1 MTENKDIRWMQRFD
15 NYRKALRLLGQAVEI
30 VSQRVNEDEAVEDLL
45 KEGLI
50 QRFEYTHELAW
61 KVMKDY
67 AEYQGYTDIRG
78 SRDAFRKAFE
88 MEIITDKRWM
98 ESIADRNLT
107 SHNYDD
113 ETAEAIYEAVRIAF
127 KSKDCFMAYGLT
139 DREWNKLLALF
150 ASNERIEQ
158 AILYGSRAKDTFKP
172 FSDVDITLVGA
183 DLSRKDLNQI
193 YMEVD
198 DLLLPYQFDLSLF
211 HSLNNKDLIDHI
223 QRRGIVIYNKVKK
236 QEQNR
241 EFN

>member
-113 ETAEAIYEAVRIAF
+113 ETAEAIYEAVVNVYYPLFVQLESTMLRL
-127 KSKDCFMAYGLT
+127 MA
-139 DREWNKLLALF
+139 E
-150 ASNERIEQ
+150 
-158 AILYGSRAKDTFKP
+158 
-172 FSDVDITLVGA
+172 
-183 DLSRKDLNQI
+183 
-193 YMEVD
+193 
-198 DLLLPYQFDLSLF
+198 
-211 HSLNNKDLIDHI
+211 
-223 QRRGIVIYNKVKK
+223 
-236 QEQNR
+236 
-241 EFN
+241 

>member
-30 VSQRVNEDEAVEDLL
+30 VSQRVNGDKAVEDLL

-88 MEIITDKRWM
+88 MGIITDKRWM

-113 ETAEAIYEAVRIAF
+113 ETAEAIYEAVVNVYYPLF
-127 KSKDCFMAYGLT
+127 VQLESTMLQLMA
-139 DREWNKLLALF
+139 E
-150 ASNERIEQ
+150 
-158 AILYGSRAKDTFKP
+158 
-172 FSDVDITLVGA
+172 
-183 DLSRKDLNQI
+183 
-193 YMEVD
+193 
-198 DLLLPYQFDLSLF
+198 
-211 HSLNNKDLIDHI
+211 
-223 QRRGIVIYNKVKK
+223 
-236 QEQNR
+236 
-241 EFN
+241 

>member
-30 VSQRVNEDEAVEDLL
+30 VSQRVNGDEAVEDLL

-88 MEIITDKRWM
+88 MGIITDKRWM

-113 ETAEAIYEAVRIAF
+113 ETAEAIYEAVVNAYYPLF
-127 KSKDCFMAYGLT
+127 VQLENTMLQLMA
-139 DREWNKLLALF
+139 E
-150 ASNERIEQ
+150 
-158 AILYGSRAKDTFKP
+158 
-172 FSDVDITLVGA
+172 
-183 DLSRKDLNQI
+183 
-193 YMEVD
+193 
-198 DLLLPYQFDLSLF
+198 
-211 HSLNNKDLIDHI
+211 
-223 QRRGIVIYNKVKK
+223 
-236 QEQNR
+236 
-241 EFN
+241 